1 VLQQGDSATEL
12 DEHVAWRT
20 RRFPGLHL
28 PNRAALAREW
38 AVARGTST
46 RLLVTALRD
55 PDFFTNTPAQA
66 AAATGAWVPWLSF
79 VHSQPEVSHTRT
91 RPHTPHTHT
100 SMRGTHNESIA
111 PGCAGGDGRWY
122 AGASGRRARRSAG
135 GSPQYQ
141 LRSDPGLS

>member
-1 VLQQGDSATEL
+1 VLQQEDSATEL

-55 PDFFTNTPAQA
+55 PDFFTNTPAQT

-79 VHSQPEVSHTRT
+79 VHSQPEVSHTRSHDRTHHT
-91 RPHTPHTHT
+91 RTHDRTPHTHT
-100 SMRGTHNESIA
+100 RLGFCHSQRID
-111 PGCAGGDGRWY
+111 CARLRW
-122 AGASGRRARRSAG
+122 G
-135 GSPQYQ
+135 
-141 LRSDPGLS
+141 